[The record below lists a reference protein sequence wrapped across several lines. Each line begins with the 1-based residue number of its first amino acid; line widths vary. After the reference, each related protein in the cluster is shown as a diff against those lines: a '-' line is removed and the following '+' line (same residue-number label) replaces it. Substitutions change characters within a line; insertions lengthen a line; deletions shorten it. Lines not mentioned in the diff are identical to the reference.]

1 VLTLEAFGHYQRHL
15 KADGAIVVHVSNRY
29 LDLHPVVYRLAEKIG
44 FPAVTID
51 DNDVAYEDAGFY
63 GSDWIILTRNTALLE
78 QPLIKDL
85 TSPPV
90 EYPSRIMYWTDE
102 RSDLLS
108 LLSAEEGTFLRW
120 LQGL

>member
-1 VLTLEAFGHYQRHL
+1 M
-15 KADGAIVVHVSNRY
+15 
-29 LDLHPVVYRLAEKIG
+29 
-44 FPAVTID
+44 
-51 DNDVAYEDAGFY
+51 
-63 GSDWIILTRNTALLE
+63 TRNTALLE

-90 EYPSRIMYWTDE
+90 EHPTRIPYWTDD

-108 LLSAEEGTFLRW
+108 LLSSEEGSFLRW